1 MRRHYAGSEEQD
13 EAVRQLTVVGQ
24 RDPKNEYKKEGFAM
38 FMDMVNRIKSDTL
51 ERLFRVQ
58 VVRQEAAMEAETRRR
73 PQRITLNRGDGE
85 EARKPAKAENKAG
98 RNDPCPC
105 GSGKKYKK
113 CHGVSEAA
121 L

>member
-1 MRRHYAGSEEQD
+1 
-13 EAVRQLTVVGQ
+13 
-24 RDPKNEYKKEGFAM
+24 
-38 FMDMVNRIKSDTL
+38 VNRIKSDTL

-58 VVRQEAAMEAETRRR
+58 VVRQEAAMEAETRRM

-85 EARKPAKAENKAG
+85 EAKKPAKAENKAG

-113 CHGVSEAA
+113 CHGK
-121 L
+121 